1 MGVFNQQ
8 WGFGVDEWD
17 HSGQKNSDVFLGL
30 MGSFYGI

>member
-17 HSGQKNSDVFLGL
+17 DFMVEKIVTFFWD
-30 MGSFYGI
+30 